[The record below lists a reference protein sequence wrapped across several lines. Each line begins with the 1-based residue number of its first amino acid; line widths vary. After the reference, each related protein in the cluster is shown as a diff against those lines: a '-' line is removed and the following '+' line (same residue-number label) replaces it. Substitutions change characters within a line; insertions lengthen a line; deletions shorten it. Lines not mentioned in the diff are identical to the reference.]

1 VFMCA
6 LCPATPH
13 VMIILWV
20 GREGR
25 LHHVVS
31 FVGCV
36 KGLSQHATNNS
47 RLVGAQRELELY
59 LVLAPELSQVVL
71 KGLSQRLA
79 ELSQVV
85 FKGLSQRLA
94 ECQKTL

>member
-1 VFMCA
+1 MQGSAIWEISRSYWAKCA
-6 LCPATPH
+6 FL
-13 VMIILWV
+13 I
-20 GREGR
+20 R

-31 FVGCV
+31 FVECV

-59 LVLAPELSQVVL
+59 LVLAPELSQVVP

-85 FKGLSQRLA
+85 PKGLSQRLA

>member
-1 VFMCA
+1 MFMCA

-31 FVGCV
+31 FVECV
-36 KGLSQHATNNS
+36 KGLSQHAPNNS
-47 RLVGAQRELELY
+47 PLVRAQRKLELY

-79 ELSQVV
+79 E
-85 FKGLSQRLA
+85 
-94 ECQKTL
+94 CQKTL